1 MAIKMSMN
9 KMASEE
15 AGREEHRKFAEEA
28 RKLKGVEKYEV
39 EISVIKARIK
49 NVECDIKHF
58 GESDVF
64 LNKIKNMEKQIE
76 QLKVELEECRKNEG
90 VKKNE

>member
-1 MAIKMSMN
+1 MTMG

-15 AGREEHRKFAEEA
+15 AGRTEHRKFIEEA
-28 RKLKGVEKYEV
+28 KKVKGVEKV
-39 EISVIKARIK
+39 ELEINIIKSRIR
-49 NVECDIKHF
+49 NVESDIRHI

-76 QLKVELEECRKNEG
+76 QLKVKLDECRKQEG
-90 VKKNE
+90 EMKT